1 MHRQRKTIVQHLQD
15 LRAKHGDRYE
25 YPIHK
30 WKEDLS
36 STDVVEI
43 ICKVHGSFF
52 MKLSDHKRGYN
63 CPKCAKLE
71 GYKKRRETSIERF
84 KDRLP
89 DNITLDCYDWDT
101 KEALLT
107 CSKHGPII
115 KKIRQF
121 GDGSNLCRHCLMEAR
136 QDKKDFLK
144 KYGVSN
150 IIVAVKTYLSSYCIK
165 AFMAEIV
172 KVTHI
177 GAYKFTH
184 SKTREEITLTLKDIK
199 NICDAKTLF

>member
-1 MHRQRKTIVQHLQD
+1 MYRKTIEQHVQD

-25 YPIHK
+25 YPTHRWNK
-30 WKEDLS
+30 NLA

-63 CPKCAKLE
+63 CPQCAKIE
-71 GYKKRRETSIERF
+71 GYAKRRQTSIARF

-89 DNITLDCYDWDT
+89 ANITLDCYDWDT
-101 KEALLT
+101 KEALLM

-121 GDGSNLCRHCLMEAR
+121 GDGKNLCRHCLLEAR
-136 QDKKDFLK
+136 ADKKAFLK
-144 KYGVSN
+144 EYGPHN
-150 IIVAVKTYLSSYCIK
+150 IIVAVKTYLSSYCTK
-165 AFMAEIV
+165 AFMHKIEKA
-172 KVTHI
+172 THI
-177 GAYKFTH
+177 EAYTFTH
-184 SKTREEITLTLKDIK
+184 KHTSEEITLTLNDIK